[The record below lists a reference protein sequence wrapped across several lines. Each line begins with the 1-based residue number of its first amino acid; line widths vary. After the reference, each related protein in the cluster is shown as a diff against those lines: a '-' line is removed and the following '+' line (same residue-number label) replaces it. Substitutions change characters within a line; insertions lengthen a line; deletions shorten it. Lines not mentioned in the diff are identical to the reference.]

1 MSDEYREPCGCLR
14 HTTEITQ
21 DTLNSLE
28 WMLLEAMLI
37 QDTERLERERNYFNK
52 DSKEDQ

>member
-37 QDTERLERERNYFNK
+37 QDTERLERERNYFNR
-52 DSKEDQ
+52 DSEEDQ